1 MTLRADLR
9 LRRGEFRLDASL
21 EVEAGQ
27 TVVVLGPNG
36 SGKSTLVEA
45 LAGLVRIDDGEIL
58 LDHRV
63 LERPRDGIHVAPRHR
78 PVGVMFQGLW
88 LFPGLSVLDNVAY
101 GRWAR
106 GEPRRVARSA
116 VQGLLEALGV
126 GDLADRMP
134 AELSGGEAQ
143 RVALA
148 RALAVE
154 PRLLLL
160 DEPLSAIDVEN
171 RARTR
176 HVLQQALREF
186 PGVRLLITHDP
197 LEAQLFA
204 DHLVVLE
211 SGRVAQAGPAAQV
224 RSRPRTPFV
233 ARLAGTNLL
242 QGRLVREGG
251 TARLECGEL
260 AFEVGRI
267 ADGTGREAFATVRP
281 GAITLHRDK
290 PDERVNTWPSRIDS
304 IELEGEHV
312 RVLLEEPAG
321 FRAELPAERVHL
333 PDFSPGARV
342 WASVRPDAISVY

>member
-9 LRRGEFRLDASL
+9 LQRGDFHLDASL

-58 LDHRV
+58 LDHSI

-88 LFPGLSVLDNVAY
+88 LFPRLSVLDNVAY

-116 VQGLLEALGV
+116 VRNLLEVLGV
-126 GDLADRMP
+126 AALADRRP

-176 HVLQQALREF
+176 NVLQQALREF

-211 SGRVAQAGPAAQV
+211 GGRVAQAGPADQV
-224 RSRPRTPFV
+224 RRHPRTPFV

-242 QGRLVREGG
+242 EGRLVRHGDR
-251 TARLECGEL
+251 AWLECGKL
-260 AFEVGRI
+260 RFEVGRI

-290 PDERVNTWPSRIDS
+290 PEDRINAWRARIES

-312 RVLLEEPAG
+312 RVVLAEPGG
-321 FRAELPAERVHL
+321 FRAELPAEGVHL
-333 PDFSPGARV
+333 PDFAPGARV
-342 WASVRPDAISVY
+342 WATVRPDAISVY